1 MLRRL
6 IITAVAMVVI
16 FLSALGVESLVIDD
30 HSSILRQTLTT
41 PVERL
46 INQPREDSN
55 QVVVAIDNHIEP
67 YLIDN
72 FIAPTFDAINEA
84 FNAEGKFLVLK
95 HLDRLT
101 IEDLLQDGL
110 IDFLISGPDFYANL
124 LFEDRVKPMSMLWR
138 PQASS
143 PGHSMASTIVV
154 RHDNDKLYT
163 LNDIAHTGV
172 KIEGVAKTSFA
183 GYLAAQD
190 PFAKMDYPFQMLFE
204 SATFASSKSP
214 LEVLNDVKYGYTDVG
229 IVPACQIEYYMAKN
243 LAHLSDFRVINPQPV
258 DELACQHST
267 QTFSSIVLSYQKD
280 TNANMVLSMN
290 NIVVGMRLHDGVT
303 WSLPDNPRSLY
314 DMLYRLKLGPYSDI
328 TYSTVNR
335 IFQENRMVFIM
346 GIFLLVAGL
355 FYNLIISV
363 EVASRTRALQK
374 TLTEKEALA
383 KQQEQT
389 NEYIARLERTGIV
402 GQMSSMI
409 AHELKQPLGAIS
421 NYTRGLLRR
430 IERHQADE
438 ETIVKILKEIEYHND
453 RAADIVDHVRS
464 YVKSHDVKREDHN
477 LRDIV
482 NMSVETFKK
491 SGRSQVPVRI
501 EGERE
506 AWVEVDDWE
515 VELALINLLKNS
527 ADAFAEVHPARYVEG
542 ECLIR
547 VRIEDHDDT
556 WWIRVIDNA
565 KLVTKEFTDEFFT
578 HLETTK
584 AHGLGLGLS
593 IVSSLAERHAGRVWA
608 EPNVGRGVIVTIEF
622 PKSISKLVEK
632 EDNWSSTKKT

>member
-229 IVPACQIEYYMAKN
+229 IVPACQIEYYMTKN

-409 AHELKQPLGAIS
+409 AHELKQPLGTIS

-464 YVKSHDVKREDHN
+464 YVKSHDIKREDHN
-477 LRDIV
+477 LHDIV
-482 NMSVETFKK
+482 KTSVETFKK

-565 KLVTKEFTDEFFT
+565 KLVTKEFTNEFFT

-622 PKSISKLVEK
+622 PKAISKLVQK
-632 EDNWSSTKKT
+632 N

>member
-190 PFAKMDYPFQMLFE
+190 PFAKMDYPFQLLFD
-204 SATFASSKSP
+204 SATFASSKNP
-214 LEVLNDVKYGYTDVG
+214 LEVLNDVKYGYADVG
-229 IVPACQIEYYMAKN
+229 IVPACQIEYYMSKN

-290 NIVVGMRLHDGVT
+290 NIVVGMRLNDGVT

-328 TYSTVNR
+328 TYSTLNR

-409 AHELKQPLGAIS
+409 AHELKQPLGTIS

-464 YVKSHDVKREDHN
+464 YVKSHDIKREDHN
-477 LRDIV
+477 LHDIV
-482 NMSVETFKK
+482 KTSVETFKK

-565 KLVTKEFTDEFFT
+565 KLVTKEFTNEFFT

-632 EDNWSSTKKT
+632 EDK

>member
-124 LFEDRVKPMSMLWR
+124 SFEDRVKPMSMLWR

-172 KIEGVAKTSFA
+172 KIKGVAKTSFA
-183 GYLAAQD
+183 GFLAAQD
-190 PFAKMDYPFQMLFE
+190 PFAKMDYPFQLLFD

-229 IVPACQIEYYMAKN
+229 IVPACQIEYYMSKN

-290 NIVVGMRLHDGVT
+290 NIVVGMRLKDGVT

-328 TYSTVNR
+328 TYSTLNR

-355 FYNLIISV
+355 FYNLVISV

-409 AHELKQPLGAIS
+409 AHELKQPLGTIS

-565 KLVTKEFTDEFFT
+565 KLVTKEFTNEFFT

-593 IVSSLAERHAGRVWA
+593 IVSSLAEHHAGRVWA

-632 EDNWSSTKKT
+632 EDN

>member
-124 LFEDRVKPMSMLWR
+124 SFEDRVKPMSMLWR

-172 KIEGVAKTSFA
+172 KIKGVAKTSFA
-183 GYLAAQD
+183 GFLAAQD
-190 PFAKMDYPFQMLFE
+190 PFAKMDYPFQLLFD

-229 IVPACQIEYYMAKN
+229 IVPACQIEYYMSKN

-290 NIVVGMRLHDGVT
+290 NIVVGMRLKDGVT

-328 TYSTVNR
+328 TYSTLNR

-355 FYNLIISV
+355 FYNLVISV

-409 AHELKQPLGAIS
+409 AHELKQPLGTIS

-464 YVKSHDVKREDHN
+464 YVKSHDIKREDHN
-477 LRDIV
+477 LHDIV
-482 NMSVETFKK
+482 KTSVETFKK

-565 KLVTKEFTDEFFT
+565 KLVTKEFTNEFFT

-622 PKSISKLVEK
+622 PKAISKLVQ
-632 EDNWSSTKKT
+632 KTEE

>member
-154 RHDNDKLYT
+154 RHDNDNLYT

-328 TYSTVNR
+328 TYSTVKR

-409 AHELKQPLGAIS
+409 AHELKQPLGTIS

-622 PKSISKLVEK
+622 PKAISKLVQ
-632 EDNWSSTKKT
+632 KTEE

>member
-124 LFEDRVKPMSMLWR
+124 SFEDRVKPMSMLWR

-172 KIEGVAKTSFA
+172 KIKGVAKTSFA
-183 GYLAAQD
+183 GFLAAQD
-190 PFAKMDYPFQMLFE
+190 PFAKMDYPFQLLFD

-229 IVPACQIEYYMAKN
+229 IVPACQIEYYMSKN

-290 NIVVGMRLHDGVT
+290 NIVVGMRLKDGVT

-328 TYSTVNR
+328 TYSTLNR

-409 AHELKQPLGAIS
+409 AHELKQPLGTIS

-527 ADAFAEVHPARYVEG
+527 ADAFAELHPARYVEG

-565 KLVTKEFTDEFFT
+565 KLVTKEFTNEFFT

-622 PKSISKLVEK
+622 PKSISKLVKK
-632 EDNWSSTKKT
+632 EDN